1 MNCVYR
7 FIEQRCNLGNCFFS
21 AISVDTTQTN
31 LGENSPTI
39 ACTVGAISSEPST
52 FSYTI
57 GDGSTTWAEDTT
69 TSDVSVTTVSY
80 ISHTPPLPLPMHPS
94 VPSP

>member
-1 MNCVYR
+1 MYRVYK
-7 FIEQRCNLGNCFFS
+7 FIEERCNLGNCFFS

-39 ACTVGAISSEPST
+39 ACAVGAISSEPST

-57 GDGSTTWAEDTT
+57 GDGTTTWAEDTT
-69 TSDVSVTTVSY
+69 TASEAVTTVS
-80 ISHTPPLPLPMHPS
+80 
-94 VPSP
+94 